1 MTYFPQLST
10 GNISQYPLQKRQ
22 QVRVIIN
29 TLADGSTTRHLDVSP
44 MISSWELQ
52 YESLSDEERT
62 RLEEFF
68 IACQGR
74 LNTFT
79 LLDPTLNLIKHSE
92 DFDNAVWT
100 LDPGLT
106 VASGIESPN
115 GLAVAARFTTS
126 AALPRR
132 IRQVIEAPGNFNYCF
147 SFYAKT
153 EVTES
158 INVQRQAGS
167 FSKIDVARL
176 SSTWKRYWYSGSLQ
190 QEVTTISVG
199 IEIPTG
205 GQVDLYGM
213 QVVAQSG
220 PGVYQKSKALNGVYE
235 KVRFAEDRLIF
246 TSNGMNDS
254 SIKIRLTTTG

>member
-10 GNISQYPLQKRQ
+10 GNISQYPIQKRQ

-29 TLADGSTTRHLDVSP
+29 KLADGSTTKQLDVSP

-62 RLEEFF
+62 RIEEFF

-74 LNTFT
+74 LKTFT

-92 DFDNAVWT
+92 DFGNTVWT
-100 LDPGLT
+100 MDPGLN

-115 GLAVAARFTTS
+115 GTATGARFTTS
-126 AALPRR
+126 AALSRR
-132 IRQVIEAPGNFNYCF
+132 IRQVIEAPGTFNYCF
-147 SFYAKT
+147 SFYAKA
-153 EVTES
+153 EVTAS
-158 INVQRQAGS
+158 INVHRQAGS
-167 FSKIDVARL
+167 FTKIDDVRL
-176 SSTWKRYWYSGSLQ
+176 NSIWTRYWYSGSLQ
-190 QEVTTISVG
+190 QAVPTISVG
-199 IEIPTG
+199 IEIPIG

-213 QVVAQSG
+213 QVIAQPG
-220 PGVYQKSKALNGVYE
+220 PGVYQKSNALNGVYE
-235 KVRFAEDRLIF
+235 KVRFAEDRLVF
-246 TSNGMNDS
+246 TSNGLNDN